1 MELTHPTVFKP
12 SMSAPLLLLLFL
24 LRPPHL
30 GDHHAEDI
38 LLQGGQPIKHPVTWG
53 RGVTETHTR
62 LLKDGIRN
70 ALNDIL

>member
-12 SMSAPLLLLLFL
+12 SMSTPLLLLLLL

-38 LLQGGQPIKHPVTWG
+38 LLQGGRPIKHPVTWEG
-53 RGVTETHTR
+53 GYRDSNKAIERRH
-62 LLKDGIRN
+62 
-70 ALNDIL
+70 